1 MWGCPQKLLWED
13 LQLFLMGAKVYMD
26 HPLGET
32 LYNCTDNSISQV
44 SAQLNVVAHGVV
56 FMGRCPSLPLSV
68 SPAPPSTHIQTHP
81 DSSSLLLTTLHG
93 PLPSE

>member
-1 MWGCPQKLLWED
+1 MWGRPQKLLWVD

-44 SAQLNVVAHGVV
+44 SAQLSVV
-56 FMGRCPSLPLSV
+56 C
-68 SPAPPSTHIQTHP
+68 
-81 DSSSLLLTTLHG
+81 
-93 PLPSE
+93 